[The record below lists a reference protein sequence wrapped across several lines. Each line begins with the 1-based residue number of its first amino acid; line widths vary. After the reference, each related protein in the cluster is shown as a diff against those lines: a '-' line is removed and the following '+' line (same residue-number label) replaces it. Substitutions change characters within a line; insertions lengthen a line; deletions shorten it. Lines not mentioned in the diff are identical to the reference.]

1 MRLGINGKVSLLSAT
16 LVLLLVTFLSVY
28 FIRQETAALSS
39 ELDER
44 GVLLLNGVCMDVEL
58 PLLAENKDEVARIVE
73 SALSQKDVV
82 YCRVENAAGVVLFQ
96 QGAPGGRTTRSFIA
110 PVVTRTVAE
119 TEGIFLGAS
128 AETEEEIGR
137 IQLGVSL
144 AGLNRKIQ
152 DATNTVAVLAMVTIL
167 LVSAASSLLFRFV
180 LTKPIAALVNGTER
194 IARGDL
200 DYKVPVRM
208 NDEIGH
214 LARAFNKM
222 TADMSKTLVS
232 KNYVDNI
239 IRSMSDCL
247 VVTDPDGRIE
257 TVNRATVGLFG
268 YSQEELSGKPLAVLF
283 DESSPVWLGIADS
296 VNVARIDGAEIGC
309 VSRAGVK
316 IPVQF
321 SSSPMLIESGEAGGA
336 VWVGQDITERRR
348 AEEALTRQAE
358 TLAVANASLARA
370 NAQLQQLDRL
380 KSDFISNVSHELR
393 TPLTAIRAYAETLQA
408 HESLTGPQRDS
419 FLGIIVEQTDRL
431 TNVIEDLLDISR
443 IEAGKLRITLEPVSI
458 QDAIDSAMENV
469 LPLGKKKGVR
479 VNAEPLPEERVV
491 MADEHRLI
499 QVLVNLLNNAVK
511 FTGEGGVVTL
521 SSTAQEARDTATEVS
536 RASEKGG
543 GQDDR
548 PGAGPGPRYLR
559 VTVSDNGI
567 GIPPGELVRIF
578 DRFRQV
584 EDGARGKPSGTGL
597 GLSICRELVSRMGGS
612 IWAESEE
619 GAGSRFHFTLPLAGG
634 IAGRTP
640 EAEPEPHHDTLPTAR
655 NDAPTADCDEPAIT

>member
-1 MRLGINGKVSLLSAT
+1 MKLGINGKVGLLSVA
-16 LVLLLVTFLSVY
+16 LVLLLVSFLSVY
-28 FIRQETAALSS
+28 FIRQEKASLSS

-44 GVLLLNGVCMDVEL
+44 GVLLLNSACTAVEL
-58 PLLAENKDEVARIVE
+58 PLLAENRDDVARVAE
-73 SALSQKDVV
+73 GALAQKDVV
-82 YCRVENAAGVVLFQ
+82 YCRVENTAGAVLFER
-96 QGAPGGRTTRSFIA
+96 GTPDANTTRSFVA

-119 TEGIFLGAS
+119 TEGIFLGSS

-137 IQLGVSL
+137 LQLGFSL
-144 AGLNRKIQ
+144 AGLNRKVH
-152 DATNTVAVLAMVTIL
+152 DAANTAVVLAVITIL
-167 LVSAASSLLFRFV
+167 LVSAASTRLFRFV
-180 LTKPIAALVNGTER
+180 LTKPIAALVAGTER

-208 NDEIGH
+208 DDEIGH

-232 KNYVDNI
+232 KKYVDNI

-257 TVNRATVGLFG
+257 TVNRATVELFG
-268 YSQEELSGKPLAVLF
+268 YSHEELSGRPLAVLF

-296 VNVARIDGAEIGC
+296 VSVARIDGAEIRC
-309 VSRAGVK
+309 VSKAGVH

-321 SSSPMLIESGEAGGA
+321 SSSPMFDEAGDVGGA
-336 VWVGQDITERRR
+336 VWVGQDITERKRT
-348 AEEALTRQAE
+348 EEALAKQAE
-358 TLAVANASLARA
+358 TLAVANASLAKA

-393 TPLTAIRAYAETLQA
+393 TPLTAIKAYAETLQM
-408 HESLTGPQRDS
+408 HDSLTRAQRDS

-443 IEAGKLRITLEPVSI
+443 IEAGKLKMTLEPINV
-458 QDAIDSAMENV
+458 QDAVNSAMENV
-469 LPLGKKKGVR
+469 VPLGKKKGVC
-479 VNAEPLPEERVV
+479 VNAAPLPKERVV

-521 SSTAQEARDTATEVS
+521 SATAQDAKDAADEAYPAPEEAGNYATGS
-536 RASEKGG
+536 
-543 GQDDR
+543 
-548 PGAGPGPRYLR
+548 GAGANPRYLR
-559 VTVSDNGI
+559 LTVSDSGI
-567 GIPPGELVRIF
+567 GIPRAELAGIF

-584 EDGARGKPSGTGL
+584 EDGSRGKPSGTGL
-597 GLSICRELVSRMGGS
+597 GLSICSELMSRMGGS

-619 GAGSRFHFTLPLAGG
+619 GVGSRFHFTLPLAGEMHG
-634 IAGRTP
+634 GTP
-640 EAEPEPHHDTLPTAR
+640 EAEPGSLEETPLEVR
-655 NDAPTADCDEPAIT
+655 SDAPATA

>member
-1 MRLGINGKVSLLSAT
+1 MRLGINGKVSLLSAA
-16 LVLLLVTFLSVY
+16 LILLLVAFLSVY

-44 GVLLLNGVCMDVEL
+44 GALLLSGVCMDVEL
-58 PLLAENKDEVARIVE
+58 PLLAENKDEVARI
-73 SALSQKDVV
+73 AGGTLTQKDVV
-82 YCRVENAAGVVLFQ
+82 YCRVENAAGAVVFERGTLEDEK
-96 QGAPGGRTTRSFIA
+96 TRSFVA
-110 PVVTRTVAE
+110 PIVTRTVAE

-144 AGLNRKIQ
+144 AGLNRKVQ
-152 DATNTVAVLAMVTIL
+152 GATNTVMILAVVTIL
-167 LVSAASSLLFRFV
+167 LVSAASSLLFRYV
-180 LTKPIAALVNGTER
+180 LTKPIAALVDGTER

-200 DYKVPVRM
+200 EYKVPVRV

-232 KNYVDNI
+232 KNYVDNVI
-239 IRSMSDCL
+239 KSMSDCL

-257 TVNRATVGLFG
+257 TVNRATVELFG
-268 YSQEELSGKPLAVLF
+268 YSQDELSGKPLAILV

-296 VNVARIDGAEIGC
+296 VNVARIDGLEIGC
-309 VSRAGVK
+309 VSKAGAT

-321 SSSPMLIESGEAGGA
+321 SSSPMLSESGEVRGT

-348 AEEALTRQAE
+348 SEEALTRQTD

-380 KSDFISNVSHELR
+380 KSVFISNVSHELR
-393 TPLTAIRAYAETLQA
+393 TPLTAIKAYAETLQM
-408 HESLTGPQRDS
+408 HESLSGTQRDS

-443 IEAGKLRITLEPVSI
+443 IEAGKLKITLEPVNV

-469 LPLGKKKGVR
+469 LPLGRKKDVR
-479 VNAEPLPEERVV
+479 VETGPLPEERVV

-499 QVLVNLLNNAVK
+499 QILVNLLNNAVK
-511 FTGEGGVVTL
+511 FTAEGGVVTL
-521 SSTAQEARDTATEVS
+521 SATAQDAKDTATEAP
-536 RASEKGG
+536 RAPEEGG
-543 GQDDR
+543 GQE
-548 PGAGPGPRYLR
+548 GGPGVGPSTRYLH
-559 VTVSDNGI
+559 VTVSDTGI
-567 GIPPGELVRIF
+567 GIPRDELTKIF
-578 DRFRQV
+578 DRFKQV
-584 EDGARGKPSGTGL
+584 EDGSRGKPTGTGL
-597 GLSICRELVSRMGGS
+597 GLSICRELVGRMGGS

-619 GAGSRFHFTLPLAGG
+619 GAGSRFHFTLPLVSEMARETSETGSG
-634 IAGRTP
+634 SHPRTL
-640 EAEPEPHHDTLPTAR
+640 LPT
-655 NDAPTADCDEPAIT
+655 